1 MGIFGQIHPII
12 LHPFI
17 HSLIHSFSCYGD
29 FWWRF
34 SMGIQFLWKVRK
46 RQRWD
51 EGLNKQIKTIQNLKK
66 RHYKYVSFT
75 WFYFLS
81 FKFYMCFLFYL
92 YIFFDLQLFQF
103 KKEKKMQLFLQW
115 YDVNLYNILLKQL
128 LSTGKVLIPKFIHA
142 SSNKW
147 VYTPRRH
154 RLFFLKLWGEI
165 FIIIIYNVNV

>member
-1 MGIFGQIHPII
+1 
-12 LHPFI
+12 
-17 HSLIHSFSCYGD
+17 
-29 FWWRF
+29 
-34 SMGIQFLWKVRK
+34 MGIQFLWKVRK

-154 RLFFLKLWGEI
+154 RLFFWNFEARFLLSL
-165 FIIIIYNVNV
+165 FIMSTCKISHEGLHMSIICQ